1 LATRLADRLVGSIND
16 VGGKNM
22 KKIIPILSAL
32 IVLIL
37 LLSACDLLGGST
49 APTPVSDEQMAT
61 RVAELLSTMTT
72 PTTEI
77 VFPPTPTPTLTV
89 EVLPTLEVTETTATP
104 QQAVT
109 QIITTTPD
117 PNTTVTVA
125 ATVEATEETGGED
138 DATPTPTAT
147 ATASANDPA
156 NSLGNPTSSDSLDSR
171 DKWAWPTG
179 EDDYVKVS
187 FADGKMLMTGLTN
200 YAGWRLPSAAQ
211 QTDTYIEL
219 TANSGSC
226 SGKDSYGIIFRVPVL
241 KDPTQG
247 YLYEVTCDGYYRLWK
262 WDGEVSP
269 NGLATVLVSWGQ
281 SSLINAGA
289 DQTNRLGVM
298 VKDHTFTL
306 YMNGEKIASATDSAY
321 EAGFFGVFVR
331 SVETDDYTV
340 KFDALR
346 FWELP

>member
-1 LATRLADRLVGSIND
+1 
-16 VGGKNM
+16 M
-22 KKIIPILSAL
+22 KKIIPILTAL
-32 IVLIL
+32 IVLIF
-37 LLSACDLLGGST
+37 LLSACDLLGVNT
-49 APTPVSDEQMAT
+49 VPTPVSDAQMAT

-77 VFPPTPTPTLTV
+77 VFPPTPTATLTV
-89 EVLPTLEVTETTATP
+89 EVLPTVEVTETTATP
-104 QQAVT
+104 QAAVT
-109 QIITTTPD
+109 EIITATPD
-117 PNTTVTVA
+117 PNTTSTAVALETESTTTVSESTA
-125 ATVEATEETGGED
+125 
-138 DATPTPTAT
+138 TPTAT
-147 ATASANDPA
+147 ATPPAGDPA
-156 NSLGNPTSSDSLDSR
+156 NTLGNTTGSDPLDSR
-171 DKWAWPTG
+171 DKWAWPSG

-200 YAGWRLPSAAQ
+200 YAGWRLPSVSQ

-219 TANSGSC
+219 TANSGTC

-281 SSLINAGA
+281 SSLINTGA
-289 DQTNRLGVM
+289 DQSNRLGVM

-306 YMNGEKIASATDSAY
+306 YMNGEKLASATDSAY

-331 SVETDDYTV
+331 SVATDDYTV
-340 KFDALR
+340 KLDNLR
-346 FWELP
+346 YWELP

>member
-1 LATRLADRLVGSIND
+1 
-16 VGGKNM
+16 M

-32 IVLIL
+32 IVLIF
-37 LLSACDLLGGST
+37 LLSACDLLGGNT
-49 APTPVSDEQMAT
+49 VPTPVSDAQMAT

-77 VFPPTPTPTLTV
+77 VFPPTPTATVTV
-89 EVLPTLEVTETTATP
+89 EVLPTLEATYTPATP
-104 QQAVT
+104 QAAVT
-109 QIITTTPD
+109 EIITATPD
-117 PNTTVTVA
+117 PNVTSTAVALETQATTAVSESTA
-125 ATVEATEETGGED
+125 
-138 DATPTPTAT
+138 TPTAT
-147 ATASANDPA
+147 ATPPAGDPA
-156 NSLGNPTSSDSLDSR
+156 NTLGNPTGSDPLDSR
-171 DKWAWPTG
+171 DKWAWPSG
-179 EDDYVKVS
+179 EDDYVKVA
-187 FADGKMLMTGLTN
+187 FADGKMNMTGLTN
-200 YAGWRLPSAAQ
+200 YAGWRLPSVSQ

-219 TANSGSC
+219 TANSGTC

-289 DQTNRLGVM
+289 DQSNRLGVM

-306 YMNGEKIASATDSAY
+306 YMNGEKLASATDSAY

-340 KFDALR
+340 KLDNLR
-346 FWELP
+346 YWELP

>member
-1 LATRLADRLVGSIND
+1 
-16 VGGKNM
+16 M
-22 KKIIPILSAL
+22 KKIIPIFTAL
-32 IVLIL
+32 IVLIF
-37 LLSACDLLGGST
+37 LLSACDLLGGNT
-49 APTPVSDEQMAT
+49 VATPVSDAQMAT

-77 VFPPTPTPTLTV
+77 VFPPTPTATATTEILPTV
-89 EVLPTLEVTETTATP
+89 EVTEATVTP
-104 QQAVT
+104 QEAVT
-109 QIITTTPD
+109 QIITATPD
-117 PNTTVTVA
+117 PNVTPDPNATSTAIALETASTTTA
-125 ATVEATEETGGED
+125 SESTA
-138 DATPTPTAT
+138 TPTAT

-156 NSLGNPTSSDSLDSR
+156 TSLGNPTASDSLDSR

-187 FADGKMLMTGLTN
+187 FAEGKMLMTGLTN

-211 QTDTYIEL
+211 QTNTYIEL
-219 TANSGSC
+219 TANSGTC
-226 SGKDSYGIIFRVPVL
+226 TGKDSYGIIFRVPVL

-298 VKDHTFTL
+298 VDDEKFTL
-306 YMNGEKIASATDSAY
+306 YMNGEKLASASDTAY
-321 EAGFFGVFVR
+321 DAGFFGVFVR

>member
-1 LATRLADRLVGSIND
+1 
-16 VGGKNM
+16 M
-22 KKIIPILSAL
+22 KKIIPVLTAI
-32 IVLIL
+32 IVVIF
-37 LLSACDLLGGST
+37 LLSACNLLGGNT
-49 APTPVSDEQMAT
+49 VATPVSDEQMAT

-77 VFPPTPTPTLTV
+77 VFPPTPTATATT
-89 EVLPTLEVTETTATP
+89 EILPTVEVTETTATP
-104 QQAVT
+104 QEAVT
-109 QIITTTPD
+109 QIITATPD
-117 PNTTVTVA
+117 PNVTVTVA
-125 ATVEATEETGGED
+125 ATAASTEASGGETEAT
-138 DATPTPTAT
+138 AAPTAT

-156 NSLGNPTSSDSLDSR
+156 NTLGNPTASDSLDSR

-219 TANSGSC
+219 TANSGTC

-281 SSLINAGA
+281 SALINAGA

-298 VKDHTFTL
+298 VDDEKFTL
-306 YMNGEKIASATDSAY
+306 YMNGEKIATASDGAY
-321 EAGFFGVFVR
+321 DAGFFGVFVR